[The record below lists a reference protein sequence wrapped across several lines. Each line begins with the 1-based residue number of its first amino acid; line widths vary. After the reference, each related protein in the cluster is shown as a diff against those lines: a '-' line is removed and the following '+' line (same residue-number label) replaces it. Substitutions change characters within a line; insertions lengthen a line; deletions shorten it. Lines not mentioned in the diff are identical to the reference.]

1 MIKEITCEF
10 SIPLNVETLELIPFK
25 SLKVYSLCI
34 FKSEEIPVRDFTL
47 S

>member
-10 SIPLNVETLELIPFK
+10 SIPLNVEMLELIPFK
-25 SLKVYSLCI
+25 SLKVYLLCI
-34 FKSEEIPVRDFTL
+34 FKSAEIPVRDFTL